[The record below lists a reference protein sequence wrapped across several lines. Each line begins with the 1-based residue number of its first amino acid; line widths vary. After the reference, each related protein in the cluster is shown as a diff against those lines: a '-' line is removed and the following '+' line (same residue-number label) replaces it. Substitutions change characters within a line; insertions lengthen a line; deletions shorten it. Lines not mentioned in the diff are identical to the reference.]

1 MDRSWMNESRISP
14 EYEEGVEQFLQ
25 FASERG
31 QPDED
36 RKYYCPCINCLNGR
50 QQILDDIREHL
61 LCDGIKRNY
70 TTWIWHGEMTDMQS
84 GQQSELFDV
93 EMGDRL
99 EDMICDLGQE
109 SFQQAH
115 APMYDTLQTDSK
127 KPLYSGCKNSLTLL
141 SAVLNLV
148 NIKARYGWSDKSFS
162 SLLQVVHD
170 MLPEENT
177 LPKSY
182 YQAKKILCPMGMEYQ
197 KIHACPNDCI
207 LYRHQLIQM
216 ATQPN
221 SPPPPPPSTSV
232 ASHSSSPPLKR
243 TRKASRLRSLATK
256 LVGAER
262 PLVHV
267 DPVTGKADG
276 PHSKKFRTYLV
287 IVARD
292 KVDVTYENWKHV
304 PITQKDLIWEDI
316 QAEFDIPEASD
327 LRTKKKI
334 LQTVGKR
341 WRQFKSDLTSKWA
354 LAADKD
360 SVDDTVCKMYDIS
373 KEKWTQ
379 FCQSRRDPS
388 WENVRKKA
396 QAVQKQNTAPH
407 VMSRGGYEYLEK
419 KLMDE
424 KRKKKLEEATQSG
437 STDTVIDLPSPIK
450 RHVKWKLARTK
461 KTGDMTSEA
470 AKEIADKIDALEE
483 QASQGSFVTH
493 GRHDILTAAI
503 GRPEHPGRVRAVGAG
518 ITIKQ
523 YFGSA
528 SRTSSIAPEYLQQ
541 LTQQIK
547 DQLEDSIIEKVT
559 QRLMLSLSQ
568 MQSQGLALPPEPD
581 IGPSAARVSTK
592 ESCVDPSGN
601 DPDTDDSYKCGLY
614 IEEYPSRLVALG
626 RVGVEEIRDAD
637 APIPVPTK
645 EVKVMG
651 QALNTFLAWPT
662 HLVKRLSEQGA
673 VVPAKP
679 TDGPDDE
686 VDDPLYLMTLTIPQ
700 LFLKPLQVMWDAT
713 LFGLFNENFPL
724 YIKHKDLPEIAHGGQ
739 CLSIS
744 VIQLWILHMAET
756 SMRAGNIDVYGF
768 LEPQSIQKSGQ
779 SQFESENY
787 IKNWMQNSKRDVYL
801 GAYLNGALKGL
812 DDTQQSKSKSLARWI
827 VVKYFTDLRPLEPEK
842 LKALRNQW
850 AKYYLKVKNET

>member
-1 MDRSWMNESRISP
+1 
-14 EYEEGVEQFLQ
+14 
-25 FASERG
+25 
-31 QPDED
+31 
-36 RKYYCPCINCLNGR
+36 
-50 QQILDDIREHL
+50 
-61 LCDGIKRNY
+61 
-70 TTWIWHGEMTDMQS
+70 
-84 GQQSELFDV
+84 
-93 EMGDRL
+93 
-99 EDMICDLGQE
+99 
-109 SFQQAH
+109 
-115 APMYDTLQTDSK
+115 
-127 KPLYSGCKNSLTLL
+127 
-141 SAVLNLV
+141 
-148 NIKARYGWSDKSFS
+148 
-162 SLLQVVHD
+162 
-170 MLPEENT
+170 
-177 LPKSY
+177 
-182 YQAKKILCPMGMEYQ
+182 
-197 KIHACPNDCI
+197 
-207 LYRHQLIQM
+207 M
-216 ATQPN
+216 ATQSN
-221 SPPPPPPSTSV
+221 SPPPPPPSTGV
-232 ASHSSSPPLKR
+232 TSHSSSPPLKR
-243 TRKASRLRSLATK
+243 TRKASRLRLLATRP
-256 LVGAER
+256 VGAER

-276 PHSKKFRTYLV
+276 PHSKKFRTYLG

-334 LQTVGKR
+334 LQTVGER

-360 SVDDTVCKMYDIS
+360 SVDDTVCKMYGIS

-437 STDTVIDLPSPIK
+437 STDTVIDPPSPIK

-547 DQLEDSIIEKVT
+547 DQQEDSITEKVT
-559 QRLMLSLSQ
+559 RRLMLSLSQ

-581 IGPSAARVSTK
+581 VGPSAARVSTK

-601 DPDTDDSYKCGLY
+601 DLDTGDSYKCGLY

-626 RVGVEEIRDAD
+626 RVYEGSTTIHNIPLLHDQVKVSVEEIRDVD

-645 EVKVMG
+645 EVKVVG

-662 HLVKRLSEQGA
+662 
-673 VVPAKP
+673 
-679 TDGPDDE
+679 
-686 VDDPLYLMTLTIPQ
+686 I
-700 LFLKPLQVMWDAT
+700 
-713 LFGLFNENFPL
+713 
-724 YIKHKDLPEIAHGGQ
+724 
-739 CLSIS
+739 
-744 VIQLWILHMAET
+744 
-756 SMRAGNIDVYGF
+756 
-768 LEPQSIQKSGQ
+768 
-779 SQFESENY
+779 
-787 IKNWMQNSKRDVYL
+787 
-801 GAYLNGALKGL
+801 
-812 DDTQQSKSKSLARWI
+812 
-827 VVKYFTDLRPLEPEK
+827 
-842 LKALRNQW
+842 
-850 AKYYLKVKNET
+850 